1 MHRPGRGGEAV
12 TGLVLFFMIAGIIV
26 ASSVAMLV
34 SRNFVRSVLF
44 LLLALCSFAGLYA
57 LLDATFLALLQ
68 LFLYAGAVTVVLVFV
83 VMLTRP
89 KVSDFDALLQ
99 RQTFYAAVAVV
110 AVSAP
115 LLDALVRLAATLPA
129 DVVPA
134 ATTRVLARGLMGAYA
149 APFELASLV
158 LLAALVGAIYL
169 AKEAE

>member
-1 MHRPGRGGEAV
+1 M
-12 TGLVLFFMIAGIIV
+12 TGLVLFFGISGVIV

-34 SRNFVRSVLF
+34 SRDFVRSVLF

-89 KVSDFDALLQ
+89 KVADFSHLLQ
-99 RQTFYAAVAVV
+99 RQTVYAGVAMAALLV
-110 AVSAP
+110 P
-115 LLDALVRLAATLPA
+115 LLDALVRLAGTLRAPGGK
-129 DVVPA
+129 A
-134 ATTRVLARGLMGAYA
+134 ATTSMLAKALMGAYA
-149 APFELASLV
+149 APFEIASLV

-169 AKEAE
+169 AREAE